1 MTTKK
6 GMRGVALDGKTLR
19 FTHENV
25 GLFSQAGYEKLLN
38 LDRINKGALVEADV
52 LMASYLGNADILNLS
67 LFYGLLADQPDVK
80 SKDMEKD
87 IKDISSM
94 VDAWTEAGHSLLDL
108 RRKIIEAFKLA
119 TDPSSVVSMLE
130 SWRNSDKQ
138 AEAES
143 AIEKAIAE
151 ERIERTTKILKE
163 AKTEKEKAKK
173 TLTSPS
179 PDLPASS

>member
-1 MTTKK
+1 MPKASEVKK

-19 FTHENV
+19 FTHGNV
-25 GLFSQAGYEKLLN
+25 GLFSQAGYEKLLQ

-52 LMASYLGNADILNLS
+52 LIASYLGNDFVLDLA
-67 LFYGLLADQPDVK
+67 LFYSLKADQPEITLEDV
-80 SKDMEKD
+80 
-87 IKDISSM
+87 SSM

-130 SWRNSDKQ
+130 SWKLSDKQ

-143 AIEKAIAE
+143 AITKAIAE
-151 ERIERTTKILKE
+151 ERIEGTEKVLREAKE
-163 AKTEKEKAKK
+163 AKKEKK
-173 TLTSPS
+173 TPILPS